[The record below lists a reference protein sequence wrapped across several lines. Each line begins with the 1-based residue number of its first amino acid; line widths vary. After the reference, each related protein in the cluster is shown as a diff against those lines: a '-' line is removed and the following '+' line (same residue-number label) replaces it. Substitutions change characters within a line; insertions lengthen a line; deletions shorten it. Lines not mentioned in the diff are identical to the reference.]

1 MLHSVCATCDSAAPC
16 EQCPCVQDSRMFFA
30 HTLFRVITPFREVT
44 WSDFLLADV
53 LTSLAK
59 PLSDAERAV
68 CHLLTGPVMLPAST
82 AQVGSAPTSAVRLRW
97 SAGQA

>member
-1 MLHSVCATCDSAAPC
+1 
-16 EQCPCVQDSRMFFA
+16 MFFA

-82 AQVGSAPTSAVRLRW
+82 AQVGLAPPRLC
-97 SAGQA
+97 GCHVD

>member
-1 MLHSVCATCDSAAPC
+1 
-16 EQCPCVQDSRMFFA
+16 MFFA

-82 AQVGSAPTSAVRLRW
+82 AQVGSAPPRLW
-97 SAGQA
+97 GCDGQLGRLELQADGHPCWTLALTHSRRLS